1 MEFDVAAVVT
11 AFAGTVVAIGL
22 IGAGKLLPNAAIKAW
37 SWFSAAIRG
46 G

>member
-1 MEFDVAAVVT
+1 MEFDVSGVAT
-11 AFAGTVVAIGL
+11 AFAATVVGIGA

-37 SWFSAAIRG
+37 SWFTAAIRG